1 MIRRTLALGLA
12 LGVLCGPSLV
22 LAKDFNTSR
31 PYLPPQGQ
39 VKVNNARAQLFAIQR
54 QVDDDA
60 KKAEETGSQ
69 NSCPQG
75 VFVDRSNPR
84 REVIIATQ
92 DIINLGGQLDLSASC
107 R

>member
-1 MIRRTLALGLA
+1 
-12 LGVLCGPSLV
+12 
-22 LAKDFNTSR
+22 
-31 PYLPPQGQ
+31 
-39 VKVNNARAQLFAIQR
+39 
-54 QVDDDA
+54 
-60 KKAEETGSQ
+60 
-69 NSCPQG
+69 